1 MVKANYIVALSN
13 YHYIIM
19 RPHLEKALVILCIR
33 SMITNGMNLLMLY
46 LRKMTVMFC
55 LVLMKM

>member
-13 YHYIIM
+13 YHYIII